1 MLNYST
7 HQHGG
12 KTNQACWLEVRGS
25 RLPFQLS
32 YLGCVLDWS
41 CDVRPIP
48 SLLWILSPPSTH
60 KKIQTQKQKVFV
72 VEPLLCAWRHISE
85 HYGQSEKNR
94 IWTRSPAAS
103 HPGDMAH
110 SCGMSGEP
118 GSFPSSSDLKESQG
132 LENSVEM
139 MAIQEQNKSKHRG
152 GKWQEHMGTVRIP
165 LGYVQVGK
173 AVW

>member
-1 MLNYST
+1 ML
-7 HQHGG
+7 GG
-12 KTNQACWLEVRGS
+12 
-25 RLPFQLS
+25 
-32 YLGCVLDWS
+32 
-41 CDVRPIP
+41 I
-48 SLLWILSPPSTH
+48 SLNTMD
-60 KKIQTQKQKVFV
+60 KV
-72 VEPLLCAWRHISE
+72 
-85 HYGQSEKNR
+85 KNR

-110 SCGMSGEP
+110 ACGMSGEP
-118 GSFPSSSDLKESQG
+118 GSFPSSSNFKESQG